1 MSDLLGLL
9 GDPVWREWWA
19 WGVAAALFG
28 VLELLA
34 PGYIFLGFAV
44 GAAAMAGLLLLGDP
58 VAGWLPEGLP
68 GHLLVFAVLSVLAW
82 VALRRLFRLPKG
94 QVRVFRDD
102 INED

>member
-34 PGYIFLGFAV
+34 PGYIFLGFAA
-44 GAAAMAGLLLLGDP
+44 GAAAMAGLLLIGAP
-58 VAGWLPEGLP
+58 VADWLPEGLP
-68 GHLLVFAVLSVLAW
+68 GHLLVFALLSVLAW

-94 QVRVFRDD
+94 QVTVFRDD
-102 INED
+102 INDD